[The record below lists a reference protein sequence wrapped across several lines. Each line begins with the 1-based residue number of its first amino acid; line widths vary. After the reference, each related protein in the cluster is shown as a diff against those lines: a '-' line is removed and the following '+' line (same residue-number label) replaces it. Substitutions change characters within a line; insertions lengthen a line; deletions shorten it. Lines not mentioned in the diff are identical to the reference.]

1 MSEERAMLAGIIAAR
16 GSVRRAIEEVTAAKA
31 KLSTTKEWA
40 TLEFA
45 KEGLKKAR
53 ELLDRKEGDA
63 ERFVQPELELPA
75 SQPTASGTNGGFAP
89 QSSTGFA
96 GAVNEML
103 HGMAQ
108 QWNQGVDE
116 FEAEKAARLAAET
129 ERS

>member
-16 GSVRRAIEEVTAAKA
+16 GAVRRALEEVTTARA
-31 KLSTTKEWA
+31 KLQTTKEWA

-53 ELLDRKEGDA
+53 ELLDCTEGDV
-63 ERFVQPELELPA
+63 ERFLQPELELPA

-103 HGMAQ
+103 HGMAR
-108 QWNQGVDE
+108 QWNEGVE
-116 FEAEKAARLAAET
+116 ECQAEKRAINAAGNGA
-129 ERS
+129 S

>member
-1 MSEERAMLAGIIAAR
+1 M
-16 GSVRRAIEEVTAAKA
+16 RRAIEEVTVAKA

-40 TLEFA
+40 
-45 KEGLKKAR
+45 KKAR

-75 SQPTASGTNGGFAP
+75 SQPTASGTNGGFAS
-89 QSSTGFA
+89 QSSTSFA

>member
-1 MSEERAMLAGIIAAR
+1 M
-16 GSVRRAIEEVTAAKA
+16 RRAIEEVTVAKA

-53 ELLDRKEGDA
+53 LRLELVELLDRKEGDA

-75 SQPTASGTNGGFAP
+75 SQPTASGTNGGFAS
-89 QSSTGFA
+89 QSSTSFA